1 MEKVPIGHIVKIDSI
16 DSIQSVMQRIL
27 EISRLSQ
34 EIERGASENFKQITE
49 KPEFAKELDLALGQE
64 NLTNKPVQQHFSP
77 PALTKKIEPMR
88 DIELAEF
95 AKINNH
101 KPRTI
106 TDIIH
111 TEAKAKGLDPD
122 LVKAVIKAESNFNP
136 RAESPKGAMGLMQL
150 MPGTA
155 EELGVENPFDPV
167 QNIKGG
173 TKYLKELLDTFK
185 DKDLAVA
192 AYNAGPSAVRKYKG
206 IPPYSETKSYVKKVN
221 TYLNEYR

>member
-1 MEKVPIGHIVKIDSI
+1 
-16 DSIQSVMQRIL
+16 MQRIR
-27 EISRLSQ
+27 EISQLSQ
-34 EIERGASENFKQITE
+34 EIEKGSSENLKQVVD
-49 KPEFAKELDLALGQE
+49 KPEFAKELDLAIGNMDSIKQP
-64 NLTNKPVQQHFSP
+64 NTILTPKEVTLKVDS
-77 PALTKKIEPMR
+77 LR
-88 DIELAEF
+88 DIEIAES
-95 AKINNH
+95 AKNKH

-106 TDIIH
+106 NEII
-111 TEAKAKGLDPD
+111 ESESKAKGLDPD
-122 LVKAVIKAESNFNP
+122 LVKAVVKAESNFNP

-155 EELGVENPFDPV
+155 EDLGVENPFDPT

-192 AYNAGPSAVRKYKG
+192 AYNAGPGAVRKFKG
-206 IPPYSETKSYVKKVN
+206 IPPYSETKGYVKKVN